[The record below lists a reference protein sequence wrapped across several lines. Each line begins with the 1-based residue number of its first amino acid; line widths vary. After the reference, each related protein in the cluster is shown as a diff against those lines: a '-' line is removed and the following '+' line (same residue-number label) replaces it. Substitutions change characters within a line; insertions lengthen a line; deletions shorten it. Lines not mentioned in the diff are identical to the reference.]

1 MPTRTRT
8 GWWRNRLAVWAS
20 IGVILLVFGSPLLVE
35 CGRQYDIHR
44 AEAKY
49 QRALEHAGSEW
60 QGQKDWGSWY
70 HDAAGDTPGA
80 AEFSRLCADA
90 REFEQRANMMPE
102 TLEAFDWLRGEHGRL
117 PSPHQH
123 QRIYWYLQASRTFLA
138 QTVGLLVHSQL
149 LEPPAADIGGSFS
162 RGASAL
168 HLTHLLELRVTLLL
182 WTGDFKAAADDLQV
196 LLQLPARLQ
205 PRLLAADHSLALL
218 CAESSLSLC
227 AQWMRLAPS
236 GQLGLIPP
244 ELLQAPV
251 LDEASLLDSWT
262 RHAAHVVAGRE
273 ANDAEWTRAFDLFGS
288 YAWFGW
294 VNPPME
300 WQSRLDVFLQAGQAT
315 RRGADD
321 WRRLREN
328 RDALRAALPVTA
340 AESCVPLWFARL
352 TMTTCVLRA
361 QQGRAL
367 QQLRTV
373 GGLGTHAIEA
383 PDFEVV
389 DDPNG
394 PKLVMRPGVR
404 SRPEYQPFAEYI
416 ENHFPA
422 VVLTDR

>member
-20 IGVILLVFGSPLLVE
+20 IGVILLVVGSPLLVE

-44 AEAKY
+44 AETEY
-49 QRALEHAGSEW
+49 QHALEHAGSEW
-60 QGQKDWGSWY
+60 QGQKDWGEWY
-70 HDAAGDTPGA
+70 RAAAGDTPAA

-123 QRIYWYLQASRTFLA
+123 QRIYWYLQASHTFLA
-138 QTVGLLVHSQL
+138 QTVGLLAHSQL
-149 LEPPAADIGGSFS
+149 LEPPAADIGGSYS

-182 WTGDFKAAADDLQV
+182 WTGDFKAAAGDLRV

-218 CAESSLSLC
+218 CAKSSLSLC

-273 ANDAEWTRAFDLFGS
+273 ANGAEWTRAFDLFGS

-352 TMTTCVLRA
+352 NMATCVLRA
-361 QQGRAL
+361 QQARAL
-367 QQLRTV
+367 QQLRATGDRAAHTV
-373 GGLGTHAIEA
+373 DA
-383 PDFEVV
+383 PDFEIVA
-389 DDPNG
+389 DPTG
-394 PKLVMRPGVR
+394 SKLVIRLGVR
-404 SRPEYQPFAEYI
+404 SRPEYQPFAEHI